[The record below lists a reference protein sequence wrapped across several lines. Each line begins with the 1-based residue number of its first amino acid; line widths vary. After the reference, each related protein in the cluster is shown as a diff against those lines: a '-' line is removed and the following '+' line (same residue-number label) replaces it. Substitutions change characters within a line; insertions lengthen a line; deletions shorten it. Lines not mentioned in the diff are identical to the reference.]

1 MPRATPPL
9 PGGDRGATV
18 SIREVDV
25 RITGAVLEES
35 GRPGPYAATRPLAVD
50 ELELAP
56 PGPTEL
62 LVRIEVAGVCH
73 SDLSVVDGNRPRPM
87 PMLLGH
93 EAAGIVE
100 QAGAEVRD
108 VRVGDRVV
116 LTFLPR
122 CGRCAACATD
132 GRLPCEPGSAANAA
146 GGLLAGGTRLT
157 RRGEPV
163 AHHLGASAFADH
175 AVVDRRS
182 VVPVPADVPA
192 EVAALLGCAVLT
204 GGGAVLN
211 ASGVRE
217 GEPVLIVGL
226 GGVGTAAL
234 LVARATGHPVIA
246 VDAVESKLA
255 HALACGADA
264 AWTPQQALDEGV
276 RAAAV
281 IEAAGHPAAFET
293 AFGLTAPGGTT
304 VTVGLPRADARSTVA
319 PLTLT
324 AEARTVV
331 GSYLGSSVPA
341 RDVPHYADLWLEGRL
356 PVERLVS
363 GRMPLARINEA
374 MDALAGGGALRQLI
388 TFER

>member
-1 MPRATPPL
+1 M
-9 PGGDRGATV
+9 
-18 SIREVDV
+18 

-35 GRPGPYAATRPLAVD
+35 GRPGPFAETRPLVVD
-50 ELELAP
+50 VLELAE

-62 LVRIEVAGVCH
+62 LLRIEAAGICH
-73 SDLSVVDGNRPRPM
+73 SDLSVVDGNRPRPT

-100 QAGAEVRD
+100 AVGREVRD
-108 VRVGDRVV
+108 VAAGDRVV

-122 CGRCAACATD
+122 CGECAACATD
-132 GRLPCEPGSAANAA
+132 GRLPCERGSAANAK
-146 GGLLAGGTRLT
+146 GELLGGGTRLS
-157 RRGEPV
+157 RRGEPI

-182 VVPVPADVPA
+182 VVPVPSSVPA

-211 ASGVRE
+211 ASGVRD
-217 GEPVLIVGL
+217 GEPVLVVGL

-234 LVARATGHPVIA
+234 LVAKATGHPVIA

-255 HALACGADA
+255 HARACGADD
-264 AWTPQQALDEGV
+264 AWTPEQAMEAGV
-276 RAAAV
+276 RAPVV

-293 AFGLTAPGGTT
+293 AFALTAPGGTT
-304 VTVGLPRADARSTVA
+304 VTVGLPRADARSSIP

-324 AEARTVV
+324 SEARTVV

-341 RDVPHYADLWLEGRL
+341 RDVPAYADLWLDGRL

-363 GRMPLARINEA
+363 GRMPLGRINEA
-374 MDALAGGGALRQLI
+374 MDALAGGSALRQLI
-388 TFER
+388 TFEDTIEEDA

>member
-1 MPRATPPL
+1 
-9 PGGDRGATV
+9 
-18 SIREVDV
+18 V

-35 GRPGPYAATRPLAVD
+35 GRPGPFAETRPLVVD

-62 LVRIEVAGVCH
+62 LVRIEAAGICH
-73 SDLSVVDGNRPRPM
+73 SDLSVVDGNRPRPT

-100 QAGAEVRD
+100 AVGRD
-108 VRVGDRVV
+108 VADVREGDRVV

-122 CGRCAACATD
+122 CGECGACATN
-132 GRLPCEPGSAANAA
+132 GRLPCERGSAANARGELL
-146 GGLLAGGTRLT
+146 GGGSRLT

-182 VVPVPADVPA
+182 VVPVPAAVPA

-211 ASGVRE
+211 ASGVRD

-234 LVARATGHPVIA
+234 LVAKATGHPVIA
-246 VDAVESKLA
+246 VDAIESKLA
-255 HALACGADA
+255 LARAAGADE
-264 AWTPQQALDEGV
+264 AWTPEQAMDAGIRAGV
-276 RAAAV
+276 V
-281 IEAAGHPAAFET
+281 VEAAGHPAAFET
-293 AFGLTAPGGTT
+293 AFALTAPGGTT
-304 VTVGLPRADARSTVA
+304 VTVGLPRADARSSIP

-324 AEARTVV
+324 SEARTVV

-341 RDVPHYADLWLEGRL
+341 RDVPAYADLWLDGRL

-363 GRMPLARINEA
+363 GRVALGDINAA

-388 TFER
+388 TFDTDTDTEEHA